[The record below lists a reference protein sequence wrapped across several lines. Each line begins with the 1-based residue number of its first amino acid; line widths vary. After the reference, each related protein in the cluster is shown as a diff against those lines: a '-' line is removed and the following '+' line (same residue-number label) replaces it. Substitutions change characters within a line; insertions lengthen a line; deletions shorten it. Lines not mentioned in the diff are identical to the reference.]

1 MSAFEAASALVV
13 RPVHRWW
20 SPSLVDLFFVFL
32 LLAAFAQPGGW
43 QALLADGDTGWHV
56 RTGELV
62 LATGSAPRAD
72 PFSFTRPGEPWFA
85 WEWLSDT
92 AFAAAYHRGGLAA
105 VARLCGTALCLAA
118 ALLFAWLLR
127 RGCGLWIALGIT
139 LAAAS
144 ASSVHYLA
152 RPHVF
157 SILFYTASLWILD
170 EVRRGR
176 PALIWVL
183 PPLCALWANLHAGF
197 VALPATLVLAA
208 AADAL
213 RRDFPGARW
222 QGAAALACLLAS
234 GLNPYGFRLHQ
245 HILVYLNA
253 PWILDHV
260 QEFQS
265 PNIRSEGMLVFAAL
279 LLAGVALASRA
290 MSRGAWTEGVLV
302 LGWSFAALRSARHV
316 PFCAIAA
323 APVVASECALLWKRA
338 AASAPARAPRR
349 ILWELGRDLGSRP
362 RATFWLPLLGAAAL
376 AASPGQT
383 AFPQTRFPVQ
393 AVERNGD
400 LLGPGSG
407 RPRILTSD
415 QWSDYLI
422 YRLYPGVRVFFD
434 GRSDFYGPALG
445 ADYRELMMASAG
457 WRGTLA
463 RYRFDLALLPRDW
476 PLSATLD
483 REPGWHRVYED
494 SVASLYRREGG
505 APR

>member
-1 MSAFEAASALVV
+1 M
-13 RPVHRWW
+13 
-20 SPSLVDLFFVFL
+20 
-32 LLAAFAQPGGW
+32 
-43 QALLADGDTGWHV
+43 
-56 RTGELV
+56 
-62 LATGSAPRAD
+62 
-72 PFSFTRPGEPWFA
+72 
-85 WEWLSDT
+85 
-92 AFAAAYHRGGLAA
+92 
-105 VARLCGTALCLAA
+105 LAA
-118 ALLFAWLLR
+118 A
-127 RGCGLWIALGIT
+127 T
-139 LAAAS
+139 
-144 ASSVHYLA
+144 
-152 RPHVF
+152 
-157 SILFYTASLWILD
+157 
-170 EVRRGR
+170 
-176 PALIWVL
+176 
-183 PPLCALWANLHAGF
+183 
-197 VALPATLVLAA
+197 
-208 AADAL
+208 DAV
-213 RRDFPGARW
+213 RRDFPGARR

-245 HILVYLNA
+245 HILAYLNA

-290 MSRGAWTEGVLV
+290 MSRGAWFEGALV

-383 AFPQTRFPVQ
+383 TFPQTRFPVQ
-393 AVERNGD
+393 AVEQNRD
-400 LLGPGSG
+400 LLAPGSG

-445 ADYRELMMASAG
+445 ADYRTLMTASAG
-457 WRGTLA
+457 WRETLA

-494 SVASLYRREGG
+494 SVASLYRCDGG